1 MPKKVLVAL
10 PPGLLEDIDFI
21 ADVEHRTRSELIRE
35 ALRRYI
41 NSFRNQQGPRLQ
53 MLEMGKPQE
62 PEITPSTEPRK
73 IKAYITRD
81 TRESEPASNNYD
93 PALSAALH

>member
-10 PPGLLEDIDFI
+10 LPGLLEDVDHI
-21 ADVEHRTRSELIRE
+21 ASIEHRTRSELIRE

-41 NSFRNQQGPRLQ
+41 TTFRNQHGSQRLQ
-53 MLEMGKPQE
+53 ILEMGKPQE
-62 PEITPSTEPRK
+62 PAITPSTEPRK
-73 IKAYITRD
+73 IKAYITR
-81 TRESEPASNNYD
+81 ESEPASNDYD